1 MNENEVIAKLKEL
14 FSDIFDIPKDEIQDD
29 LSSDTIEKWDSFQHL
44 LLISSIEETFN
55 ISLTADEVTEMV
67 TFEKA
72 KDFVIKN
79 LSNRKGIEIY

>member
-1 MNENEVIAKLKEL
+1 MNENEVTAKLKEL
-14 FSDIFDIPKDEIQDD
+14 FSDIFDIPQDKIQDD
-29 LSSDTIEKWDSFQHL
+29 LSPDTIEKWDSFQHL